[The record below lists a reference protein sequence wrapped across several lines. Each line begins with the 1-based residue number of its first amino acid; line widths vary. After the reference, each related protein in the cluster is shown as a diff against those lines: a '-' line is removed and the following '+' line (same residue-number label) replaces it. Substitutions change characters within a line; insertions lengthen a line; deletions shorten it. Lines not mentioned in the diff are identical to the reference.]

1 MGWACR
7 AQKLAMNACLLSYQ
21 GQDELDKARMQW
33 FQEAGERKRAREE
46 RERKAAEAL
55 KKHREYWGI
64 EDMEKK
70 VRMEREEKERLRAER
85 EREMREEQVRA
96 EMDARKKGWGR

>member
-1 MGWACR
+1 M
-7 AQKLAMNACLLSYQ
+7 
-21 GQDELDKARMQW
+21 DKARMQW

-46 RERKAAEAL
+46 REKKAAEAL

-64 EDMEKK
+64 EDAERRL
-70 VRMEREEKERLRAER
+70 RMEQEEKERFRQESER
-85 EREMREEQVRA
+85 EKREERLRL

>member
-1 MGWACR
+1 
-7 AQKLAMNACLLSYQ
+7 MNSCLLSYQ

-46 RERKAAEAL
+46 REIKAAEAL

-64 EDMEKK
+64 EDTEARLKK
-70 VRMEREEKERLRAER
+70 EREEKERRRVERAR
-85 EREMREEQVRA
+85 EEREEQLRR